1 MKKFLGIWAMAL
13 LMPVQAQWV
22 DNFSDGDFTNNPVW
36 SGDASK
42 FQVNG
47 SQELWLNAPAVANDT
62 AYLSTVS
69 TVMGNASWE
78 FYVRL
83 GFSPSSTNFARVY
96 LASDQANFKLPL
108 NGYFIL
114 IGQVTSPVSSREVS
128 LFRQTGTSTTKII
141 SGLTGDFDGADPLI
155 VRVKV
160 TRDGVGNWELFYDK
174 TGGSNFVSMGTAND
188 VTHSTSSFSGVRCRF
203 TSTRKDLFWF
213 DDFVV
218 TGAPVVDATPPAVSG
233 VSVITNQQLR
243 VVFSEPLD
251 AVTATNTLNY
261 QINGGI
267 GNPASAQ
274 VDPQNASAVLL
285 NLTLPIL
292 NSTLYQIS
300 ISNVQDLAGNTM
312 ANATLPFAL
321 IIPATGDVVINEIHP
336 DPTPPLG
343 LPEFEFI
350 ELYNRTS
357 FPLDLGNWTITVGTS
372 QRVLP
377 AGLVIQ
383 PDSFLILADPAG
395 NGFFPAGLP
404 IHFMSSWASL
414 TNSGALLTLTSAGG
428 IQMDQVNY
436 TLDYYNNTARSG
448 GGWSMERRTAAEFC
462 GGARNWSASNDALG
476 GTPGRSNSNLISTLS
491 PLILEDVIAEGP
503 TQILATFNKELDV
516 NSIQASDFFI
526 DQGIGTPLNATMVGP
541 GQVRM
546 VLSSV
551 LNTSTIY
558 NLTLQDT
565 LLACRGQA
573 AALSQTLDFVFYVPE
588 AFDVV
593 IHEIMADES
602 PAVGLPATEWI
613 EIRNRRNFPI
623 PMRNWTLQVGNSTIT
638 LPAARLE
645 PDSFLVLVAASFVPS
660 FPGIATMSLNSLPN
674 MTNSSGTLTLRAP
687 NGAFVHSVAYSDAWY
702 GSSAKAAGGWTL
714 EMRDPNNPCGGAG
727 NWTASSNPTG
737 GTPGLRNSANGLNPD
752 ETRPLLLRAGLFQP
766 DTAILY
772 FNEPILPAS
781 LTASDFA
788 FHTNAANPVDYRLVE
803 PLLTR
808 ILVKLPET
816 PQPGQVYPIWIQGDV
831 RDCAGNLAAA
841 DTVWIGIPE
850 TPEFN
855 DIILNEVLAAAT
867 GSNVDFVE
875 IYNNSSKL
883 IDLAQLRLGGYD
895 SILVQVTS
903 PRVINDWPLH
913 LAPGEYLVLST
924 NQNIV
929 KAFYQTPAPRN
940 FWDMSSFVSLAKEAG
955 NVGLAT
961 VGFEVLDALSYTK
974 DFQFSLLNSI
984 DNVSM
989 ERILQNQPTQNPRNW
1004 TSAAQQVGF
1013 ATPGYRNSQSG
1024 VLAPLSGNF
1033 TVEPPIFS
1041 PDNDGYQDQLMV
1053 QYQLAE
1059 PGFLGTVKVFDAAG
1073 REVAMLANNELLGMQ
1088 GFWIWDGVINDG
1100 SKARVGVYALTF
1112 EIFAP
1117 DGRKDFFKKAVTIA
1131 TKL

>member
-1 MKKFLGIWAMAL
+1 MKKFLGFWALAL
-13 LMPVQAQWV
+13 WMPLQAQWA
-22 DNFSDGDFTNNPVW
+22 DNFSDGDYTNNPAW
-36 SGDASK
+36 SGDVTK

-69 TVMGNASWE
+69 TVMDNASWE

-96 LASDQANFKLPL
+96 LAADQANFKLPL

-128 LFRQTGTSTTKII
+128 LYRQTGTTTTKII
-141 SGLTGDFDGADPLI
+141 SGLTGDFDGIDPLI

-160 TRDGVGNWELFYDK
+160 TRDGVGNWELLYDK
-174 TGGSNFVSMGTAND
+174 TGGNTFISMGTAND
-188 VTHSTSSFSGVRCRF
+188 ITHSTSSFSGVRCRF

-218 TGAPVVDATPPAVSG
+218 TGTPVVDVTPPTVSG
-233 VSVITNQQLR
+233 VSVVTNQQIR
-243 VVFSEPLD
+243 VVFSEPIQL
-251 AVTATNTLNY
+251 ASATNPLNY
-261 QINGGI
+261 QINNGL
-267 GNPASAQ
+267 GNPTSAQ
-274 VDPQNASAVLL
+274 IDPQNASAVLL
-285 NLTLPIL
+285 NLSTPIQ
-292 NSTLYQIS
+292 NSTLYQVS
-300 ISNVQDLAGNTM
+300 ISNVQDLAGNSM
-312 ANATLPFAL
+312 ANTTLPFAL
-321 IIPATGDVVINEIHP
+321 IIPAAGDVVINEIHP

-357 FPLDLGNWTITVGTS
+357 FPLDLGNWTLTVGTS

-383 PDSFLILADPAG
+383 PDSFLVLADPAG
-395 NGFFPAGLP
+395 NGFFPTGLP

-414 TNSGALLTLTSAGG
+414 TNGGAQLTLTSSGG
-428 IQMDQVNY
+428 IQIDQVTY
-436 TLDYYNNTARSG
+436 SLDYYNDVARSG
-448 GGWSMERRTAAEFC
+448 GGWSMERKTAGEFC
-462 GGARNWSASNDALG
+462 GGPRNWGASNDPAG
-476 GTPGRSNSNLISTLS
+476 GTPGRENSNLISQLS
-491 PLILEDVIAEGP
+491 PLVLEDVIAEGP
-503 TQILATFNKELDV
+503 TQILASFNKELDV
-516 NSIQASDFFI
+516 NSIQATDFFI
-526 DQGIGTPLNATMVGP
+526 DQGIGSPINATMVGP

-546 VLSSV
+546 VISSV

-565 LLACRGQA
+565 LLACRGQS
-573 AALSQTLDFVFYVPE
+573 AALPQTLDFVFYVPE

-593 IHEIMADES
+593 VHEIMADES
-602 PAVGLPATEWI
+602 PVVGLPANEWI

-623 PMRNWTLQVGNSTIT
+623 PMRNWTLQVGSSTIT

-645 PDSFLVLVAASFVPS
+645 PDSFLVLMAASFVPS
-660 FPGIATMSLNSLPN
+660 FPNIATLSLNSLPSL
-674 MTNSSGTLTLRAP
+674 TNSSGTLTLRAP
-687 NGAFVHSVAYSDAWY
+687 NGAFVHSVTYSDSWY

-714 EMRDPNNPCGGAG
+714 EMRDPNNPCGAAS
-727 NWTASSNPTG
+727 NWTASTHPTG
-737 GTPGLRNSANGLNPD
+737 GTPGLENSVHGVNPD
-752 ETRPLLLRAGLFQP
+752 QTAPLLLRAGLFQP

-772 FNEPILPAS
+772 FNEAIMPAS
-781 LTASDFA
+781 VNAADFA
-788 FHTNAANPVDYRLVE
+788 FHTNASNPVDFRLVE
-803 PLLTR
+803 PQLAR
-808 ILVKLPET
+808 ILVKLPEI
-816 PQPGQVYPIWIQGDV
+816 PQPGQVYPIWIQGEIK
-831 RDCAGNLAAA
+831 DCAGNTAAM

-850 TPEFN
+850 APEAN
-855 DIILNEVLAAAT
+855 DIILNEVLSAAT

-875 IYNNSSKL
+875 IYNRSGKM
-883 IDLAQLRLGGYD
+883 IDLAQIRLGGYD
-895 SILVQVTS
+895 SILVEVTS
-903 PRVINDWPLH
+903 PRVINDWSLL
-913 LAPGEYLVLST
+913 LAPGEYLVLSP

-929 KAFYQTPAPRN
+929 KTFYQTQAPRH
-940 FWDMSSFVSLAKEAG
+940 FWDMSSFVSLAKESG
-955 NVGLAT
+955 SVGLAT
-961 VGFEVLDALSYTK
+961 VGFEVLDALSYTA
-974 DFQFSLLNSI
+974 DFQFSLLNTT

-989 ERILQNQPTQNPRNW
+989 ERILQDQPTQNPRNW

-1013 ATPGYRNSQSG
+1013 ATPGYRNSQMG
-1024 VLAPLSGNF
+1024 MLAPLSGNF

-1073 REVAMLANNELLGMQ
+1073 RQVAILANNELLGMQ
-1088 GFWIWDGVINDG
+1088 GFWIWDGVITDG
-1100 SKARVGVYALTF
+1100 SKARVGVYAITF